1 MNKNDEFKKKF
12 AFPENETLLWC
23 SFNFNLC
30 EVDDFDWYHDWNYG
44 NCYRFNAG
52 TKKGLKVSK
61 QPGDLRGF
69 IFTYFLGAYDFQN
82 QIIDTKGLKLFIHNH
97 TEIPSNGIDIS
108 SGHSTSIAITR
119 TITERL
125 GEPYNKCIK
134 NLNKPEDYDSILYK
148 ELLSKNISYSKSLCM
163 DYCFQ
168 RVVNEKCGC
177 NVIYIRMASDKYTYC
192 HTMN

>member
-1 MNKNDEFKKKF
+1 MLRWRVLSIIMNKNDEFKKKF

-69 IFTYFLGAYDFQN
+69 IFTYFLG
-82 QIIDTKGLKLFIHNH
+82 
-97 TEIPSNGIDIS
+97 
-108 SGHSTSIAITR
+108 
-119 TITERL
+119 
-125 GEPYNKCIK
+125 
-134 NLNKPEDYDSILYK
+134 
-148 ELLSKNISYSKSLCM
+148 
-163 DYCFQ
+163 
-168 RVVNEKCGC
+168 
-177 NVIYIRMASDKYTYC
+177 KYFY
-192 HTMN
+192 